1 MHSRFYQSS
10 HCLLPSAFL
19 GWCLLCQQDLHQQ
32 QLVLLLHHRHHYSQE
47 QNLQPVQAVTPQPP
61 QSAEVACCLDRGSEE
76 NESQRV
82 EYVLEQVGGSVA
94 VVLVD
99 GCVAAAALALL
110 LHGRTG
116 EEEEGAACC
125 YSSSLVQPQ
134 AERVRHIYCFLQTQQ
149 TYEYRAVGCLFCRS
163 SFIVACS
170 LHNNIYLAQHLSP
183 HPVSVLINLG
193 CP

>member
-1 MHSRFYQSS
+1 M
-10 HCLLPSAFL
+10 
-19 GWCLLCQQDLHQQ
+19 
-32 QLVLLLHHRHHYSQE
+32 
-47 QNLQPVQAVTPQPP
+47 
-61 QSAEVACCLDRGSEE
+61 
-76 NESQRV
+76 
-82 EYVLEQVGGSVA
+82 A

-170 LHNNIYLAQHLSP
+170 LHNNIYIFGLAFVATSCFSFNQFRLPVALASQRFTLDFAHDVQLYLSQK
-183 HPVSVLINLG
+183 G
-193 CP
+193 CWVNKFTY

>member
-1 MHSRFYQSS
+1 M
-10 HCLLPSAFL
+10 
-19 GWCLLCQQDLHQQ
+19 
-32 QLVLLLHHRHHYSQE
+32 
-47 QNLQPVQAVTPQPP
+47 
-61 QSAEVACCLDRGSEE
+61 
-76 NESQRV
+76 
-82 EYVLEQVGGSVA
+82 A

-170 LHNNIYLAQHLSP
+170 LHNNILWVDDERSEAGFEGYSMEEGERGLEGGSQGTIKTGNDWKVNGL
-183 HPVSVLINLG
+183 
-193 CP
+193 